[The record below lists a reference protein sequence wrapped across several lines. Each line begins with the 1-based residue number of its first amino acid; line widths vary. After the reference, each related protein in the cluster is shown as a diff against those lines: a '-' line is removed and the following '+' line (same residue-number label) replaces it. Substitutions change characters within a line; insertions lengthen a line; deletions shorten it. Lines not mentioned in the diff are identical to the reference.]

1 MAQAPSRPSAIDAI
15 KAVSPEVASGFGAL
29 RRAVD
34 ESGPLEPK
42 YRELI
47 NIAAF
52 AAARI
57 ESGLKTHTGRALDA
71 GATPEE
77 IHQALLLTF
86 GSVLGIAPTTDALR
100 WADEVIASRR

>member
-1 MAQAPSRPSAIDAI
+1 MAQATTRPSAIDAI
-15 KAVSPEVASGFGAL
+15 KAVSGDAAQGFGAL
-29 RRAVD
+29 RRAID

-57 ESGLKTHTGRALDA
+57 EGGLKTHTGRALDA

-77 IHQALLLTF
+77 VHQALLLTF
-86 GSVLGIAPTTDALR
+86 GSVLGIAPVTDALR
-100 WADEVIASRR
+100 WADEVIASRP

>member
-1 MAQAPSRPSAIDAI
+1 MAQTTARPSGIETLRAISGD
-15 KAVSPEVASGFGAL
+15 VAQGFGSL
-29 RRAVD
+29 RRAIE

-42 YRELI
+42 VRELI

-71 GATPEE
+71 GATPDE

-86 GSVLGIAPTTDALR
+86 GSCNGIGPTTDALY
-100 WADEVIASRR
+100 WADEVINSRR

>member
-1 MAQAPSRPSAIDAI
+1 VAQATTRPSAIESI
-15 KAVSPEVASGFGAL
+15 RAVSGDVAQGFGSL
-29 RRAVD
+29 RRAV
-34 ESGPLEPK
+34 EEAGPIPPK

-86 GSVLGIAPTTDALR
+86 GSCNGIGPTTDALY
-100 WADEVIASRR
+100 WADEVINSRR